1 MHSRY
6 PCCTYLF
13 IVFVVV
19 SLLLCKHLPQM
30 EAERK
35 ISRMQ
40 LSEEA
45 VEREGKR
52 MKLLEMEEQLRV
64 QRNLLDTDRK
74 TLESFAEEIQKRSRE
89 LDETCK
95 VRNVVAV
102 G

>member
-1 MHSRY
+1 
-6 PCCTYLF
+6 
-13 IVFVVV
+13 
-19 SLLLCKHLPQM
+19 M